1 MDAKEANVV
10 VARISGVVASD
21 MDEPARLSRFEL
33 DHCKYPS
40 APIQGQCGC
49 GILIASRNGGRG
61 EGKVT
66 NELDK
71 RTAISPLLVHD
82 TMTTFSAAYGFTSTN
97 LVPSTTV
104 YR

>member
-1 MDAKEANVV
+1 ME
-10 VARISGVVASD
+10 
-21 MDEPARLSRFEL
+21 
-33 DHCKYPS
+33 
-40 APIQGQCGC
+40 
-49 GILIASRNGGRG
+49 GGG